1 MDIKCFKD
9 AYFQIIK
16 ESVDP
21 EELMWKNNIG
31 LGVWEGRINGKFET
45 IYYIN
50 QFGYW
55 EEIPAKNEQEA
66 VEYFN
71 EIANTSNN

>member
-1 MDIKCFKD
+1 MNIKYFKD

-31 LGVWEGRINGKFET
+31 LGV
-45 IYYIN
+45 
-50 QFGYW
+50 
-55 EEIPAKNEQEA
+55 
-66 VEYFN
+66 
-71 EIANTSNN
+71 